1 VIVSTRRV
9 TPLAARAVG
18 DARLKS
24 PCPPPTLGVKKMGWR
39 MEDLDI
45 ISDDEL
51 AFYVSR
57 AETAR
62 DFARDAR
69 ERERLAH
76 WLAMLLREREWRE
89 RLTGQTK
96 PAKPPER
103 SRILADIATAA
114 LLAA

>member
-1 VIVSTRRV
+1 
-9 TPLAARAVG
+9 
-18 DARLKS
+18 
-24 PCPPPTLGVKKMGWR
+24 

-45 ISDDEL
+45 ISDGEL

-69 ERERLAH
+69 ERERLSQ
-76 WLAMLLREREWRE
+76 WLSTLLREREWRE
-89 RLTGQTK
+89 RLTGQAG
-96 PAKPPER
+96 PSAPPKR
-103 SRILADIATAA
+103 SRIVVDIATAA